1 MNDLLS
7 ELNPAQREAVLH
19 TEGPLLILAGAGS
32 GKTRVITYR
41 IAHLI
46 ETHRVHPAQILAV
59 TFTNKAAGEMK
70 DRVERLLGPAGR
82 GVWVSTFHSACVR
95 ILRTHAERLSY
106 PREFV
111 IYDAGDQA
119 ALVRDCARSL
129 GINEDVYKPQAIAR
143 RISDLKNA
151 LTTPEAFRGTAQ
163 TFGMDDAVARTYLL
177 YQDRLAQAGAWD
189 FDDLLMQT
197 VRLFERAPDVLA
209 AYHRQFRYLL
219 IDEYQDTNHAQYRF
233 VRLLAGERANVCVVG
248 DDDQS
253 IYAFRGADVRNILE
267 FEKDFPNA
275 ATVTLEQNYRS
286 TQAILDAASA
296 VVERN
301 PSRKPKRLWTDRLG
315 GEKITVARLPDDET
329 EADYLCRTLREHVRA
344 GKTYRDFAVL
354 YRTNA
359 QSRALEERL
368 RNEAIPYVI
377 VGGLRFY
384 ERKEIKDAV
393 AYLRAI
399 VNPADTMSLKR
410 IINVPTRGIGATA
423 LERIDAYATQAGV
436 PWAEALRAVAADP
449 ERLVAGS
456 RRAIERFLTL
466 MEGLRETAKSAAL
479 PALLTAVLE
488 RTRYVESLREE
499 FGADAESRIENIQE
513 LFSAVEEFEE
523 QYANQA
529 TGEPGPPGEDAVP
542 RLSPLAAFL
551 DRVALV
557 SDTDALTSTDG
568 AVPLMTL
575 HSAKG
580 LEFPVVFLVGVEE
593 GLFPHS
599 RSLNDPDAMEE
610 ERRLCYVGITRAKER
625 LYVTYTGLRRLYG
638 SVQFNAP
645 SRFIEEI
652 PEDLK
657 REIGVQEPAAT
668 GAGRAWESPGRGVSR
683 TGALPGARAPERAAL
698 LRHPEGA
705 ERLTGAPSAHGGFNP
720 YNQEPPEA
728 AEGSAFAIGARVR
741 HPVWGAGTIQAS
753 EGVGEDAKVVVAFRA
768 AGTKKLAVKFARLEP
783 A

>member
-7 ELNPAQREAVLH
+7 ELNPAQREAVLR

-46 ETHRVHPAQILAV
+46 ETHGVHPAQILAV

-70 DRVERLLGPAGR
+70 DRVERLLGALGR

-111 IYDAGDQA
+111 IYDSGDQA
-119 ALVRDCARSL
+119 ALVRDCMRSL
-129 GINEDVYKPQAIAR
+129 GISDDVYKPQAIAR

-151 LTTPEAFRGTAQ
+151 LTTPDAFRGTAQ

-177 YQDRLAQAGAWD
+177 YQDRLAQAAAWD

-219 IDEYQDTNHAQYRF
+219 IDEYQDTNHAQYRL
-233 VRLLAGERANVCVVG
+233 VRLLAGERANLCVVG

-267 FEKDFPNA
+267 FEKDYPNA
-275 ATVTLEQNYRS
+275 ATVKLEQNYRS
-286 TQAILDAASA
+286 TQSILDAASA

-315 GEKITVARLPDDET
+315 GEKITVARLADDET
-329 EADYLCRTLREHVRA
+329 EANYLCRTLREHVRE
-344 GKTYRDFAVL
+344 GKVYRDFAVL

-368 RNEAIPYVI
+368 RNDAIPYVI

-384 ERKEIKDAV
+384 ERKEIKDV
-393 AYLRAI
+393 IAYLRAI
-399 VNPADTMSLKR
+399 VNPVDTMSLKR

-423 LERIDAYATQAGV
+423 LERIDAHATQTGSR
-436 PWAEALRAVAADP
+436 WAEALRALAVDS
-449 ERLVAGS
+449 ERLVASS
-456 RRAIERFLTL
+456 RRAIERFLSL
-466 MEGLRETAKSAAL
+466 MDGLRETAKDTAL

-523 QYANQA
+523 QYATQDPTA
-529 TGEPGPPGEDAVP
+529 AVPPGEDAVP
-542 RLSPLAAFL
+542 RLSALAAFL

-557 SDTDALTSTDG
+557 ADTDALTSSDG

-599 RSLNDPDAMEE
+599 RSLNDPEAMEE

-645 SRFIEEI
+645 SRFIDEI
-652 PEDLK
+652 PAELK
-657 REIGVQEPAAT
+657 HEIGVHERVET
-668 GAGRAWESPGRGVSR
+668 GVGRGWESPAARGSWR
-683 TGALPGARAPERAAL
+683 TPAL
-698 LRHPEGA
+698 LRHPDGGKPLA
-705 ERLTGAPSAHGGFNP
+705 GAPSAQSGFNP
-720 YNQEPPEA
+720 YNQEPPEPA
-728 AEGSAFAIGARVR
+728 AGSPFAVGMRVR
-741 HPVWGAGTIQAS
+741 HPVWGAGTIQSS
-753 EGVGEDAKVVVAFRA
+753 EGIGEDAKVVVAFRA

>member
-1 MNDLLS
+1 MNDLLDD
-7 ELNPAQREAVLH
+7 LNPPQRKAVQH
-19 TEGPLLILAGAGS
+19 TDGPLLILAGAGS

-46 ETHRVHPAQILAV
+46 ASQRAHPAQILAV

-95 ILRTHAERLSY
+95 ILRTHAERLGY

-111 IYDAGDQA
+111 IYDAGDQTT
-119 ALVRDCARSL
+119 LIRECVRAL

-151 LTTPEAFRGTAQ
+151 LATPESFRADAQ
-163 TFGMDDAVARTYLL
+163 PFGMDDAAARTYRL
-177 YQDRLAQAGAWD
+177 YQDRLRDAGAWD

-197 VRLFERAPDVLA
+197 VALFERVPDVLA
-209 AYHRQFRYLL
+209 GYQRQFRYLL
-219 IDEYQDTNHAQYRF
+219 VDEYQDTNFAQYRLI
-233 VRLLAGERANVCVVG
+233 RLLAGERANLCVVG

-275 ATVTLEQNYRS
+275 AVVTLEQNYRS

-315 GEKITVARLPDDET
+315 GEKITVARLSDDEA
-329 EADYLCRTLREHVRA
+329 EAGYLCRALREHLRA
-344 GKTYRDFAVL
+344 GKVYRDFAVL

-368 RNEAIPYVI
+368 RNDGIPYVI

-384 ERKEIKDAV
+384 ERKEIKDVV
-393 AYLRAI
+393 AYLRVIA
-399 VNPADTMSLKR
+399 NPADGVSLKR
-410 IINVPTRGIGATA
+410 IINVPARGIGATA
-423 LERIDAYATQAGV
+423 VERIDEYAAENGVSWSDALGKVAG
-436 PWAEALRAVAADP
+436 DP
-449 ERLVAGS
+449 DRLVASS

-466 MEGLRETAKSAAL
+466 CDGLRELAGRTSLA
-479 PALLTAVLE
+479 ALLTAVLE
-488 RTRYVESLREE
+488 RTRYIETLRAE
-499 FGADAESRIENIQE
+499 FGAEAESRIENIQE

-523 QYANQA
+523 EYGKE
-529 TGEPGPPGEDAVP
+529 TLSVD
-542 RLSPLAAFL
+542 RSPLTGQPTTSDEQRSSPLTAFL

-557 SDTDALTSTDG
+557 SDTDALTSADG

-580 LEFPVVFLVGVEE
+580 LEFPVVFIVGAEE

-599 RSLNDPDAMEE
+599 RSLQDPDAMEE
-610 ERRLCYVGITRAKER
+610 ERRLCYVGMTRAKER
-625 LYVTYTGLRRLYG
+625 LYLTYTGLRRLYG

-645 SRFIEEI
+645 SRFLDEI
-652 PEDLK
+652 PDELK
-657 REIGVQEPAAT
+657 CPVGLDDRSEAE
-668 GAGRAWESPGRGVSR
+668 AGRPRDSQTGGWRRSLGDRPFSR
-683 TGALPGARAPERAAL
+683 RTVP
-698 LRHPEGA
+698 
-705 ERLTGAPSAHGGFNP
+705 FNP
-720 YNQEPPEA
+720 YNQDPGDQPDRS
-728 AEGSAFAIGARVR
+728 GFAIGTRVR
-741 HPVWGAGTIQAS
+741 HPVWGVGTIQTA
-753 EGVGEDAKVVVAFRA
+753 EGEGDEARVVVAFRS
-768 AGTKKLAVKFARLEP
+768 AGTKKLAVKFARLEL

>member
-1 MNDLLS
+1 MSYLDD
-7 ELNPAQREAVLH
+7 LNPAQREAVLH

-32 GKTRVITYR
+32 GKTRVITHR

-46 ETHRVHPAQILAV
+46 ESRRVHPAQILAV

-106 PREFV
+106 PRDFV
-111 IYDAGDQA
+111 IYDSGDQA
-119 ALVRDCARSL
+119 VLVRECTRAL

-143 RISDLKNA
+143 RISDLKND

-163 TFGMDDAVARTYLL
+163 TFGMDDAAARTYLL

-197 VRLFERAPDVLA
+197 VRLFERAPDVLS

-219 IDEYQDTNHAQYRF
+219 IDEYQDTNHAQYRL
-233 VRLLAGERANVCVVG
+233 VRLLAGERANLCVVG

-275 ATVTLEQNYRS
+275 VVVKLEQNYRS

-315 GEKITVARLPDDET
+315 GEKITVARVPDDEA
-329 EADYLCRTLREHVRA
+329 EAAYLCRALREHLRA
-344 GKTYRDFAVL
+344 GRVYRDFAVL

-384 ERKEIKDAV
+384 ERKEIKDVV

-399 VNPADTMSLKR
+399 VNPADTVSLKR

-436 PWAEALRAVAADP
+436 PWAEALRALAVDP
-449 ERLVAGS
+449 ERLVASS
-456 RRAIERFLTL
+456 RRAIERFLAL
-466 MEGLRETAKSAAL
+466 MDGLRETAKGAAL

-499 FGADAESRIENIQE
+499 FGAEAESRIENIQE

-523 QYANQA
+523 QYAREEE
-529 TGEPGPPGEDAVP
+529 TLSVDRFLVSEEPTTNNEQPTTDSAP
-542 RLSPLAAFL
+542 RLAPLAAFL

-557 SDTDALTSTDG
+557 SDTDALTSADG

-593 GLFPHS
+593 GIFPHS

-652 PEDLK
+652 PDELK
-657 REIGVQEPAAT
+657 LEVGTPEPVETGVGRGWDQPAPRRMGMGEPVAAR
-668 GAGRAWESPGRGVSR
+668 GPGRSP
-683 TGALPGARAPERAAL
+683 A
-698 LRHPEGA
+698 
-705 ERLTGAPSAHGGFNP
+705 FNP
-720 YNQEPPEA
+720 YNQEAPES
-728 AEGSAFAIGARVR
+728 AEGAPFAIGARVR
-741 HPVWGAGTIQAS
+741 HPVWGTGTIQAA
-753 EGVGEDAKVVVAFRA
+753 EGLGDDAKVVVAFRA

>member
-1 MNDLLS
+1 MTDLLS
-7 ELNPAQREAVLH
+7 ELNPAQREAVLR

-70 DRVERLLGPAGR
+70 DRVERLLGSAGR

-111 IYDAGDQA
+111 IYDSGDQA
-119 ALVRDCARSL
+119 ALVRECMRSL
-129 GINEDVYKPQAIAR
+129 GVNEDVYKPQAVAR

-197 VRLFERAPDVLA
+197 VRLFERAPEVLA

-219 IDEYQDTNHAQYRF
+219 IDEYQDTNHAQYRL
-233 VRLLAGERANVCVVG
+233 VRLLAGERANLCVVG

-275 ATVTLEQNYRS
+275 ATVKLEQNYRS
-286 TQAILDAASA
+286 TQSILDAASA

-301 PSRKPKRLWTDRLG
+301 PSRKPKRLWTERVG
-315 GEKITVARLPDDET
+315 GEKITVARLADDET

-344 GKTYRDFAVL
+344 GRAYRDFAVL

-384 ERKEIKDAV
+384 ERKEIKDV
-393 AYLRAI
+393 IAYLRAI

-423 LERIDAYATQAGV
+423 LERIDTHATQSGL
-436 PWAEALRAVAADP
+436 PWAEALRAMAADS
-449 ERLVAGS
+449 ERLVANS
-456 RRAIERFLTL
+456 RRAIERFLAL
-466 MEGLRETAKSAAL
+466 MDGLRETAKTATL

-499 FGADAESRIENIQE
+499 FGAEAESRIENIQE
-513 LFSAVEEFEE
+513 LFSAVEEFGEE
-523 QYANQA
+523 Y
-529 TGEPGPPGEDAVP
+529 GEAGETLFVDSSSLSEQPTPNNEHRTTNIAQ

-557 SDTDALTSTDG
+557 ADTDALTSSDG

-593 GLFPHS
+593 GIFPHS

-652 PEDLK
+652 PDELK
-657 REIGVQEPAAT
+657 HEIGVRERVET
-668 GAGRAWESPGRGVSR
+668 GVGRGWESPGPRR
-683 TGALPGARAPERAAL
+683 TGMGESFASRGSGRTPA
-698 LRHPEGA
+698 
-705 ERLTGAPSAHGGFNP
+705 FNP
-720 YNQEPPEA
+720 YNQEPPES
-728 AEGSAFAIGARVR
+728 AEGTPFAVGMRVR

-753 EGVGEDAKVVVAFRA
+753 EGIGEDAKVVVAFRA